1 MYRVGQ
7 RFMPG
12 LVPLPRASQTIT
24 PNYPGPYTFQSPRPV
39 REQPRPEVY
48 GIERFIGEGSQGYW
62 VTVGSKVL
70 PPGYTLL
77 DKTKIGCEILK
88 TLVGIWAD
96 PWVRGVHWHDGNRYD
111 EFPNRLSQALAKCA
125 QFGF

>member
-1 MYRVGQ
+1 
-7 RFMPG
+7 
-12 LVPLPRASQTIT
+12 LAPRASQTIT
-24 PNYPGPYTFQSPRPV
+24 PNYPGPYTFGPSVRRPTGYDL
-39 REQPRPEVY
+39 PRPEVY

-62 VTVGSKVL
+62 VTVGSKTL
-70 PPGYTLL
+70 PPGYTQL

-88 TLVGIWAD
+88 TLSGIWAD

-111 EFPNRLSQALAKCA
+111 EYPNRLSAALAKCA